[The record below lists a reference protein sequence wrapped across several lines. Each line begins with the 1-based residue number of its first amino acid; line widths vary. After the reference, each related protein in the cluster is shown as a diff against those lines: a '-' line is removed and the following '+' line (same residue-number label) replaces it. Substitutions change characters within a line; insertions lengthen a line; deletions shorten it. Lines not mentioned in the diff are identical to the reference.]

1 MADSCQ
7 PTRGQTLQS
16 FRIYSLIFPVIIFF
30 VMLEAIFVFMAIPQH
45 LGNALT
51 ITGKLPALPPGI
63 KLQG

>member
-7 PTRGQTLQS
+7 PRRGQTLKT
-16 FRIYSLIFPVIIFF
+16 FRIYSLIFPVIIFIL
-30 VMLEAIFVFMAIPQH
+30 MLEVIFVFMSVPQD

-51 ITGKLPALPPGI
+51 IKGKLPALPPGI